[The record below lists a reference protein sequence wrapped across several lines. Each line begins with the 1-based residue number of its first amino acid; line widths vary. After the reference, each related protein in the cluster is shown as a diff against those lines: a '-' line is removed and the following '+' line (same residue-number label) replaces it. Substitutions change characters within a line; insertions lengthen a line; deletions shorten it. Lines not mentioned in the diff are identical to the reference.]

1 MLCPQEFSFALLFS
15 CSALFCSFYADVA
28 TAWKMSILYS
38 NQIEIPDFPIQIS
51 LTTFSAG
58 GPNQQITIDNN
69 DSMTTLYGTWYGT
82 CVWHDIEAILSV
94 ASENA
99 SMDDLWMS

>member
-1 MLCPQEFSFALLFS
+1 MLCPQEFSFALFS
-15 CSALFCSFYADVA
+15 FSALFCSFYADVA

-58 GPNQQITIDNN
+58 GPTEVYVLPTAPRLTPNTQ
-69 DSMTTLYGTWYGT
+69 
-82 CVWHDIEAILSV
+82 
-94 ASENA
+94 
-99 SMDDLWMS
+99 